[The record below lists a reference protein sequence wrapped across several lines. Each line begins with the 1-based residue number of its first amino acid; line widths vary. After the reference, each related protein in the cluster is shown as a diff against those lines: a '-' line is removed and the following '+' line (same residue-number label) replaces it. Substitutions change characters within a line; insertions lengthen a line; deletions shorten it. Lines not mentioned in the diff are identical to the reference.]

1 MLQLLLVELELL
13 EVEIVIDIMLL
24 EDEVDLVGSVVETDE
39 TDTITI
45 ETLTI
50 LDDEIDETDIF
61 VVEVMDENEDLEEM
75 DEIVIAE
82 LEGMVET
89 HLVLLDEDEEI
100 VYDEMVE
107 LEEALETE
115 LTISDEKLVEMVD
128 AQCIEMVELDEV
140 EVSEIVSDE
149 KVDID
154 EMFYEDNIDQF
165 SQVEH
170 YITVVL
176 YDVDELVELE
186 DILLNIDTLLDTS
199 NMEEIDEMVE
209 LEQMLKCFMK
219 RQYLLE
225 LFVIND
231 DVVEQLELLEAET
244 IIDETLD
251 VMVEIDNQKFVT
263 IRMYNYVLIT

>member
-1 MLQLLLVELELL
+1 MLQPLLVELELL
-13 EVEIVIDIMLL
+13 EVGIVTDIMLL

-39 TDTITI
+39 IDTTMI
-45 ETLTI
+45 EMLTI

-61 VVEVMDENEDLEEM
+61 VVEVMDEDEDLEVE
-75 DEIVIAE
+75 DEIVIVE
-82 LEGMVET
+82 LEEMVET
-89 HLVLLDEDEEI
+89 HLVLLDEIEEI
-100 VYDEMVE
+100 VYGEMVE

-115 LTISDEKLVEMVD
+115 LAINDEKLVEMVD
-128 AQCIEMVELDEV
+128 VQCIEMVELDEV

-154 EMFYEDNIDQF
+154 EMFCEDNIDQF

-186 DILLNIDTLLDTS
+186 GIHLNIDTLLDTN
-199 NMEEIDEMVE
+199 NMEGIDEMVE
-209 LEQMLKCFMK
+209 LEQMLKCFM
-219 RQYLLE
+219 RHQYLLE

-244 IIDETLD
+244 TIDETLD

-263 IRMYNYVLIT
+263 TRMYNYVLIT